1 MMLFL
6 LVQATNHDYQSRDC
20 SSDILSDWM
29 GSKIQQT
36 SENCK
41 AHMKNYRFDLASE
54 EIYELVWSNFC
65 DWYIEFNKVSIQK
78 SENSDQTNN
87 LISNLIENFY
97 SILELLHPF
106 MPFITEELSSKLA
119 SLAKKEKSGFLVQG
133 GFAHVRHLNK
143 KTEKQV
149 DEIINI
155 ISALRVIRA
164 ENSTIKNEV
173 LHLIIST
180 DMSLEMQSVVAKQEL
195 IIAGMTKIDGIE
207 FADDIPAE
215 SIEKTMSGY
224 KIIVPLEGLI
234 DPEEELMRLQKE
246 LRDVENDIKVIS
258 SKLANDQFISKAPTA
273 VIEKEKVKI
282 KEAENKKV
290 MIEESIAKL

>member
-1 MMLFL
+1 
-6 LVQATNHDYQSRDC
+6 
-20 SSDILSDWM
+20 
-29 GSKIQQT
+29 
-36 SENCK
+36 
-41 AHMKNYRFDLASE
+41 
-54 EIYELVWSNFC
+54 
-65 DWYIEFNKVSIQK
+65 
-78 SENSDQTNN
+78 
-87 LISNLIENFY
+87 
-97 SILELLHPF
+97 

-143 KTEKQV
+143 KTETQV

-164 ENSTIKNEV
+164 ENSTIKNEA

-215 SIEKTMSGY
+215 SIEKTMSDY

-246 LRDVENDIKVIS
+246 LGDVENDIKVIS